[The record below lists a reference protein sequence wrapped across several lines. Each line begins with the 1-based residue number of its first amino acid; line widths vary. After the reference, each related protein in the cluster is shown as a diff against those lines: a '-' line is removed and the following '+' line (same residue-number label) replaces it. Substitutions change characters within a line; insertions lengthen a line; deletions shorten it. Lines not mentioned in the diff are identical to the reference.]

1 MKAYLERMKI
11 IYLIMVERCKRI
23 AILTKAI
30 FMYIPLLLRDVL
42 DLLLGTIILF
52 VLAFAPL
59 ILLLI
64 GFFILWVLISP
75 NVIITW

>member
-11 IYLIMVERCKRI
+11 IYLIMVERCRRI
-23 AILTKAI
+23 AILTKSI

-42 DLLLGTIILF
+42 DLLLDTIILF